1 MIEEPAQR
9 PGGGVRLAFLLA
21 AVSGFVAVFAVG
33 FPPAARDRLP
43 LLVLA
48 LGLALVSAW
57 SPGRGLALF
66 AFLFPLAAA
75 GARLFG
81 GSDAIPWPVLLFA
94 GFAAGWTFRFLY
106 DFESVADPSPL
117 DSVLRTL
124 AAVWVIAA
132 GLAVVS
138 ARTLWAFLRGLSLR
152 AVNLQ
157 GLLDHAA
164 IRESVLTLAALSSGA
179 GFFFILRRAGKQA
192 RDRAVRAALSGVAAS
207 AALALLQRVRLAP
220 AETNGY
226 WKLTGRLSG
235 GAVDPN
241 ALGMLCGMAAVA
253 ALARL
258 FNESGPAT
266 EGERRGSGGPASEDE
281 RRGSGG
287 ARLRWA
293 ATSALCAAGL
303 ALSGSRSG
311 FLVAGLGLAFLLF
324 SAGRIRRR
332 LAVLGAGIAILAV
345 IAAAAR
351 HGAPGSTGARLTE
364 LLDPSLPSEYRASSR
379 PVLWDG
385 ALRLFARRP
394 VEGAGLGAF
403 SWLLPDVLA
412 EQGRSLPVRDNPGS
426 AYLQA
431 LAETGAIGFLLTV
444 ALAAGLAR
452 FTFSAPDGSG
462 AAVTAFLI
470 ALVIGSHWLAPDVAL
485 AFFLLASA
493 AVISARPRPI
503 LPGGSPPGRRWRAA
517 LVALYAAAAF
527 LASVATLRADVAFRH
542 RQGIGFHEKEVG
554 AGGPFYWTQ
563 RRFAIC
569 LAPGKDLRLTLAH
582 YTPEGR
588 PVELT
593 AESGGRRVYTRTIVP
608 GQSVPLRLNGSP
620 AEPRVIRFTVS
631 RAFVPKRLGL
641 SSDRRELGLV
651 AVFPD
656 MTSR

>member
-21 AVSGFVAVFAVG
+21 AVSGFVSVFAVG
-33 FPPAARDRLP
+33 FPPGARDRLP
-43 LLVLA
+43 LLLLA

-57 SPGRGLALF
+57 SPGRGLAVF
-66 AFLFPLAAA
+66 AFVFPLAAA

-81 GSDAIPWPVLLFA
+81 GSDAFPWPVLLFA
-94 GFAAGWTFRFLY
+94 AFAAGWTFRYLY
-106 DFESVADPSPL
+106 DFESVADPSPV

-138 ARTLWAFLRGLSLR
+138 ARTLWASLRGLSLR
-152 AVNLQ
+152 AVNVQ

-164 IRESVLTLAALSSGA
+164 IRESVLTLAALASGA
-179 GFFFILRRAGKQA
+179 GFFFILRRAGREA
-192 RDRAVRAALSGVAAS
+192 RERAVRAALSGVAAS
-207 AALALLQRVRLAP
+207 AALALLQRARLAP
-220 AETNGY
+220 AETNAY
-226 WKLTGRLSG
+226 WRLTGRLSG

-241 ALGMLCGMAAVA
+241 ALGMLCGMAVVA

-258 FNESGPAT
+258 FNEAGH
-266 EGERRGSGGPASEDE
+266 
-281 RRGSGG
+281 
-287 ARLRWA
+287 RLRWA
-293 ATSALCAAGL
+293 VTATLCAAGL

-332 LAVLGAGIAILAV
+332 LAVLGAGIAVLAV
-345 IAAAAR
+345 VAAAAR
-351 HGAPGSTGARLTE
+351 HGAPGSTGARLSE
-364 LLDPSLPSEYRASSR
+364 LLDPSLPSEYRASAR
-379 PVLWDG
+379 PVLWDS
-385 ALRLFARRP
+385 AVRLFARRP

-403 SWLLPDVLA
+403 SWLLPDLLA

-431 LAETGAIGFLLTV
+431 LAETGAIGFVLTV

-452 FTFSAPDGSG
+452 FTFSAPDGAG
-462 AAVTAFLI
+462 GAVTAFLI
-470 ALVIGSHWLAPDVAL
+470 ALVVGSHWLAPDVAL

-493 AVISARPRPI
+493 AVPSVAPREI
-503 LPGGSPPGRRWRAA
+503 LPGAGGSAFRAPHWRGGRRWRAG
-517 LVALYAAAAF
+517 LVAIYAAAAI

-542 RQGIGFHEKEVG
+542 RQGIGFHEKEAG
-554 AGGPFYWTQ
+554 PGGPFYWTE
-563 RRFAIC
+563 RRFAIS
-569 LAPGKDLRLTLAH
+569 LAPGKDLLLTLAH

-593 AESGGRRVYTRTIVP
+593 AESGGRRVYTRTFVP
-608 GQSVPLRLNGSP
+608 GQAVPLRLNGSP
-620 AEPRVIRFTVS
+620 SEPRVIRFTVS

-651 AVFPD
+651 AVFPT
-656 MTSR
+656 MTSTSR

>member
-1 MIEEPAQR
+1 MNEEPAQR

-43 LLVLA
+43 LLLLA
-48 LGLALVSAW
+48 LGLALATAW
-57 SPGRGLALF
+57 SPGRGLAVF
-66 AFLFPLAAA
+66 AFVFPLSAA

-81 GSDAIPWPVLLFA
+81 GSDAFPWPVLLFA
-94 GFAAGWTFRFLY
+94 GFAAGWTFRYLY
-106 DFESVADPSPL
+106 DFESVADPSPV

-124 AAVWVIAA
+124 AAVWVIGTA
-132 GLAVVS
+132 LAVVS
-138 ARTLWAFLRGLSLR
+138 ARTLWALLRGLSLR
-152 AVNLQ
+152 AVNVQ

-164 IRESVLTLAALSSGA
+164 IRESVLTLAALASGA
-179 GFFFILRRAGKQA
+179 GFFFILRRAGKEA

-207 AALALLQRVRLAP
+207 AALALLQRAHLGP
-220 AETNGY
+220 AETNAY

-241 ALGMLCGMAAVA
+241 ALGMLCGMAVVA

-258 FNESGPAT
+258 FNDAEH
-266 EGERRGSGGPASEDE
+266 
-281 RRGSGG
+281 
-287 ARLRWA
+287 RLRWA
-293 ATSALCAAGL
+293 LTAGLCAAGL

-311 FLVAGLGLAFLLF
+311 FLVAGLGLAVLLF

-332 LAVLGAGIAILAV
+332 LAVLGGGIAVLAV

-351 HGAPGSTGARLTE
+351 HGAPGSTGARLSE
-364 LLDPSLPSEYRASSR
+364 LLDPSLPSEYRASAR
-379 PVLWDG
+379 PVLWDS

-394 VEGAGLGAF
+394 VEGAGVGAF
-403 SWLLPDVLA
+403 SWLLPDLLA

-431 LAETGAIGFLLTV
+431 LSETGAIGFLLTV

-452 FTFSAPDGSG
+452 FTFSAPDGAG
-462 AAVTAFLI
+462 GAVTAFLV

-485 AFFLLASA
+485 AFFLFASA
-493 AVISARPRPI
+493 AVVSVRPRAT
-503 LPGGSPPGRRWRAA
+503 LPAGSPPGRRWRAA
-517 LVALYAAAAF
+517 LVAIYAAAAF

-542 RQGIGFHEKEVG
+542 RQGVGFHEKEVG
-554 AGGPFYWTQ
+554 PGGPFYWTE
-563 RRFAIC
+563 RRFAIR
-569 LAPGKDLRLTLAH
+569 LPPGKDLRLTLAH

-593 AESGGRRVYTRTIVP
+593 AESGGRRVYTRTFLP
-608 GQSVPLRLNGSP
+608 GQAVPLRLNGSA

-641 SSDRRELGLV
+641 SSDRRELGLL
-651 AVFPD
+651 AVFPG
-656 MTSR
+656 T

>member
-43 LLVLA
+43 LLLLA
-48 LGLALVSAW
+48 LGLAMASAW
-57 SPGRGLALF
+57 SPGRGLAIF
-66 AFLFPLAAA
+66 AFAFPLAAT

-94 GFAAGWTFRFLY
+94 GFAAGWTFRYLY
-106 DFESVADPSPL
+106 DFESVADPSPV
-117 DSVLRTL
+117 DSFLRTL
-124 AAVWVIAA
+124 AAVWMIAA
-132 GLAVVS
+132 GLAIVS

-152 AVNLQ
+152 AVNVQ

-164 IRESVLTLAALSSGA
+164 IRESVLTLAALVSGA
-179 GFFFILRRAGKQA
+179 GFFFILRRSG
-192 RDRAVRAALSGVAAS
+192 REVRERAVRAALSGVAAS
-207 AALALLQRVRLAP
+207 AALALLQRARLAP
-220 AETNGY
+220 AESSAY

-241 ALGMLCGMAAVA
+241 ALGMLCGMAVVA

-258 FNESGPAT
+258 FAD
-266 EGERRGSGGPASEDE
+266 ASH
-281 RRGSGG
+281 RV
-287 ARLRWA
+287 RWA
-293 ATSALCAAGL
+293 LTSALCAAGL

-332 LAVLGAGIAILAV
+332 LAVLGAGIAVLAV
-345 IAAAAR
+345 VAAAAR
-351 HGAPGSTGARLTE
+351 HGAPGSTGARLSE

-379 PVLWDG
+379 PVLWDS
-385 ALRLFARRP
+385 ALRLFARHP

-403 SWLLPDVLA
+403 SWLLPDLLA

-431 LAETGAIGFLLTV
+431 LSETGAIGFLLTI

-452 FTFSAPDGSG
+452 FTLSAPDGAG

-470 ALVIGSHWLAPDVAL
+470 ALVVGSHWLAPDVAL
-485 AFFLLASA
+485 AFFLLASS
-493 AVISARPRPI
+493 AVASVRPRAA
-503 LPGGSPPGRRWRAA
+503 LSSGNPPGRRWRGA
-517 LVALYAAAAF
+517 LVAVYAAAAF
-527 LASVATLRADVAFRH
+527 LASVETLRADVAFRH
-542 RQGIGFHEKEVG
+542 RPGIGFHEKEAG
-554 AGGPFYWTQ
+554 PGGPFYWTQ
-563 RRFAIC
+563 RRFAIR

-593 AESGGRRVYTRTIVP
+593 AESGGRRVYARTLVP
-608 GQSVPLRLNGSP
+608 GQAVPLRLNGSP

-651 AVFPD
+651 AVFPAAPPPP
-656 MTSR
+656 R